1 MRILKSVILLSV
13 LTWNS
18 YSIEMEFEI
27 ENAFEKGALP
37 SSIIKAVNSAY
48 DLNMKGLDA
57 LDKGKLDIALTLFDE
72 ALTILADYPD
82 ALNNKGVVYYRKGNT
97 AAAKEIW
104 EKLSVKDPSYAVSS
118 YNLGLLY
125 SHERQ
130 YEAASRL
137 YERALKANSKFV
149 EALVRNGMTAM
160 QLGNKAKGVE
170 LLEKAYK
177 IAPDEQDAW
186 LFFAYGK
193 LEIKDTADAI
203 SVLKK
208 HQTSPEALKML
219 GNIESVRKNSK
230 KALEFYQKAASNSSD
245 KAFLVSFA
253 NALYDDDNCREALKT
268 LEKYFA
274 GNAPFLEDAYL
285 IAGLASKDCGNNAA
299 ALRYFEEGC
308 KYYPKDPI
316 LRHNL
321 GQMYFKQKQFD
332 KAETVWSEL
341 SDSVQDP
348 SVMYMRAIA
357 LRQSGNLDLSE
368 KYVKKALE
376 LDNRSE
382 FHDLLGVIYH
392 QKKDDI
398 TAESE
403 FKKAL
408 KINPE
413 NRSAQLNLALLSR
426 KGEDL
431 GLAAGH
437 FEKKL
442 STCKGDS
449 CADLAFTLS
458 IIYFHNKDITK
469 AIDVLTAV
477 PEKEKDER
485 IYRHIALFYKE
496 LHQYDNAIKTLEY
509 TMEHFVLE
517 TQTEYELAELY
528 LMGGYYNKAAQR
540 FTALLSKWKQNP
552 WRLYYQMGYS
562 YMEQNDLK
570 KAKECFEN
578 SLKSK
583 MDNVAARGLLA
594 FVQNRLGNAEEA
606 RALWEKNLKSD
617 PDNPVLWINLG
628 LSFEKDG
635 KYSDALSYY
644 QRAVML
650 KKGDNELQINIG
662 NAYAGMEKYVDAMN
676 AYTLALSSPK
686 RELAAYNIF
695 LASRKKK
702 DKERAEK
709 SAAILQQEYP
719 SSVYTQR
726 VKAEMYLWKGDTA
739 KAIALLDKISDKD
752 PADNLSLA
760 AVYAARGN
768 SEKTKSYL
776 QTVPSDNQWKNQV
789 KEIEAQ
795 LAFKNGKYD
804 VALSQLKSIGDTSLA
819 AQYNIALLSYNA
831 GRYGEAL
838 QIAER
843 LLNRATGKDR
853 GDCCRLAGNA
863 AFSLKQWK
871 RARQWYL
878 QLSGIES
885 NNSIVQYNLAVA
897 SYNLGEID
905 PAWKYYQTAKGMD
918 KTIHNKDIEARYALS
933 RGEGKKDSLVIDSVD
948 IWYNEAVELH
958 NSGKDTAAE
967 IIYKKV
973 VAKKPDHSQSWNNL
987 GALYGVRG
995 DIDNAE
1001 QSYWKAIEK
1010 HHDIPETYI
1019 NLINLYIEL
1028 EEFSKARQWII
1039 KGMGHNPDNEQLPL
1053 LREKIIEAEKAV
1065 KQSVEAERSN

>member
-1 MRILKSVILLSV
+1 MIQFLMAWS
-13 LTWNS
+13 S

-27 ENAFEKGALP
+27 DNAFEKGALP
-37 SSIIKAVNSAY
+37 SSIIKAVNDAY
-48 DLNMKGLDA
+48 ELNMKGLDVLEKGNLDAA
-57 LDKGKLDIALTLFDE
+57 LSFFDE
-72 ALTILADYPD
+72 ALTILADYQD
-82 ALNNKGVVYYRKGNT
+82 AQNNRGVVFYRKGNIT
-97 AAAKEIW
+97 TAKEIW
-104 EKLSVKDPSYAVSS
+104 EKISVKDPSYAVSS

-125 SHERQ
+125 SQERQ
-130 YEAASRL
+130 PEAASRL
-137 YERALKANSKFV
+137 YERALKANPKFV
-149 EALVRNGMTAM
+149 EALVRNGMAAL
-160 QLGNKAKGVE
+160 QLGNRIKAVE
-170 LLEKAYK
+170 QLEKAYR
-177 IAPDEQDAW
+177 IAPDQQDAW
-186 LFFAYGK
+186 LFYAYTK
-193 LEIKDTADAI
+193 LESKDTAEAL
-203 SVLKK
+203 SVLKR
-208 HQTSPEALKML
+208 HQDSAEALKML
-219 GNIESVRKNSK
+219 GNIESTRKNNK
-230 KALEFYQKAASNSSD
+230 KALEYYQKAASNSSD
-245 KAFLVSFA
+245 KTFLVNFA
-253 NALYDDDNCREALKT
+253 NALYDDGNCREALKI
-268 LEKYFA
+268 LEGYFS
-274 GNAPFLEDAYL
+274 GSAPFHEDAYL
-285 IAGLASKDCGNNAA
+285 IGGLASKDCGNNAA
-299 ALRYFEEGC
+299 ALKYFEDGC
-308 KYYPKDPI
+308 KQFPIDPI

-321 GQMYFKQKQFD
+321 GQMYFKQKQFE
-332 KAETVWSEL
+332 KAETVWSDL

-357 LRQSGNLDLSE
+357 IRQSGNLDLSE
-368 KYVKKALE
+368 KYIKKALG
-376 LDNRSE
+376 LDDRSE

-413 NRSAQLNLALLSR
+413 NRSAQLNLALISR

-431 GLAAGH
+431 GLAAAH
-437 FEKKL
+437 FEKLL
-442 STCKGDS
+442 STCNGDS

-458 IIYFHNKDITK
+458 IIYFHKSDISK
-469 AIDVLTAV
+469 AIGTLNAV

-496 LHQYDNAIKTLEY
+496 LHQYDSAIKTLEY
-509 TMEHFVLE
+509 TMQHFVLE

-528 LMGGYYNKAAQR
+528 LMGGYFGKAAER
-540 FTALLSKWKQNP
+540 FSALLPKWKQNP

-562 YMEQNDLK
+562 FMEQNELK
-570 KAKECFEN
+570 KAKDCFEN
-578 SLKSK
+578 SIKSK
-583 MDNVAARGLLA
+583 QDNVAARGLLA

-606 RALWEKNLKSD
+606 RLLWEKNLKAD
-617 PDNPVLWINLG
+617 PDNPVLWINMG

-662 NAYAGMEKYVDAMN
+662 NAYAGMEKYVDAIN
-676 AYTLALSSPK
+676 AYTLALSSSK

-695 LASRKKK
+695 IASRKKK

-709 SAAILQQEYP
+709 SLAILQQEYP
-719 SSVYTQR
+719 SSVFTQR
-726 VKAEMYLWKGDTA
+726 VNAEMSLWKGDTA
-739 KAIALLDKISDKD
+739 TAIVLFDKISDKD
-752 PADNLSLA
+752 PADYLSLA
-760 AVYAARGN
+760 AVFAARGN

-776 QTVPSDNQWKNQV
+776 QSVPPDNQWKNEV
-789 KEIEAQ
+789 KQIEAQ

-804 VALSQLKSIGDTSLA
+804 DALSQLKSISDTSFA

-843 LLNRATGKDR
+843 LLGKAMGQDR

-871 RARQWYL
+871 KARQWYL

-897 SYNLGEID
+897 SYNLGEIQ

-918 KTIHNKDIEARYALS
+918 KTILNKDIEARYVQS
-933 RGEGKKDSLVIDSVD
+933 RGEGKKDSIVIDSVD
-948 IWYNEAVELH
+948 IWYNEAVDLQ

-967 IIYKKV
+967 MIYKKV
-973 VAKKPDHSQSWNNL
+973 VAKKPDHSQAWNNL
-987 GALYGVRG
+987 GALYGIKG

-1010 HHDIPETYI
+1010 HHDVPETYI

-1039 KGMGHNPDNEQLPL
+1039 KGIGHNPDDEQLPL
-1053 LREKIIEAEKAV
+1053 LREKVIEAEKAA
-1065 KQSVEAERSN
+1065 KQRIGSEK